1 MSTTTPESIAEIL
14 PENIQPDDYE
24 SIDALDRGRGWLLE
38 PHPER
43 VRGIFDDIT
52 DRFIRFRVAIQFED
66 KVCGGIPND
75 PKIVQSW
82 IASKTGIKDEER
94 LRAMAAKFIAMDGGI
109 DPNASVD
116 LGVLDK
122 AVEDVANVTNL
133 CVFRRDENGIY
144 LENRH
149 IKACLRESTNILYA
163 GTRFGPTKK
172 SPKSF
177 VAERLFVEEMRIYL
191 KERDDSNNLRTKRR
205 ADGTLTFT
213 GHVSGPTGERAV
225 LTRYEYAIQPEA
237 HFHIRVAT
245 DPKNNQLYDDLDERR
260 ILETLAHCERIGLGA
275 LRSQSMGMFKVI
287 DWARVEKRHKMR
299 VSDVAKVYST
309 NVVVEE

>member
-1 MSTTTPESIAEIL
+1 MTAESVEEVLPTEIHPE
-14 PENIQPDDYE
+14 DYE
-24 SIDALDRGRGWLLE
+24 TIDALDRGRGWLLD
-38 PHPER
+38 PHPEK

-52 DRFIRFRVAIQFED
+52 DRFVKYRVRIQFED

-75 PKIVQSW
+75 PKIIESW

-94 LRAMAAKFIAMDGGI
+94 LRAMAAKFIAMDGGV

-191 KERDDSNNLRTKRR
+191 CERDDSGLVRNKRR

-213 GHVSGPTGERAV
+213 GHVSGPTGERSV
-225 LTRYEYAIQPEA
+225 LTRYEYANQPEVS
-237 HFHIRVAT
+237 FHLLVAT
-245 DPKNNQLYDDLDERR
+245 DPKTNTLYDDLDERR
-260 ILETLAHCERIGLGA
+260 IMETLAHCQRIGLGA
-275 LRSQSMGMFKVI
+275 LRSQSMGMFKVV
-287 DWARVEKRHKMR
+287 DWARIDKRNKMK
-299 VSDVAKVYST
+299 VSDVAKVYAT
-309 NVVVEE
+309 NVIVEE

>member
-1 MSTTTPESIAEIL
+1 MSVRESVEEVL
-14 PENIQPDDYE
+14 PNQISADDYE
-24 SIDALDRGRGWLLE
+24 SIDKIDRGRGWLLD
-38 PHPER
+38 PQPER
-43 VRGIFDDIT
+43 IRGIFDQIT
-52 DRFIRFRVAIQFED
+52 DRFVKYRVQIQFED

-75 PKIVQSW
+75 PKIIESW

-94 LRAMAAKFIAMDGGI
+94 LRAMAARFIAMDGGV
-109 DPNASVD
+109 DPDAAVD

-122 AVEDVANVTNL
+122 AVEQVANVTNL

-191 KERDDSNNLRTKRR
+191 NGRNDGGDLKPKVR

-213 GHVSGPTGERAV
+213 GHVSGPTGERSV
-225 LTRYEYAIQPEA
+225 LTRYEYAVQPEA
-237 HFHIRVAT
+237 VFHLLVAT
-245 DPKNNQLYDDLDERR
+245 DPKTNKLYDDLNEARM
-260 ILETLAHCERIGLGA
+260 LETLAHCQRIGLGA
-275 LRSQSMGMFKVI
+275 LRSQSMGMFKVV
-287 DWARVEKRHKMR
+287 DWARVDKRNSLK
-299 VSDVAKVYST
+299 VADVAQVYSA
-309 NVVVEE
+309 NVIVED